1 MNAMNPLLSPQH
13 FPAFSAI
20 QPEHVEPAIST
31 LLGRCRETLVHVS
44 APQVKPTWQNVVVPL
59 QEAHRTLSR
68 AWSCVGNLN
77 AVTNSPEIRAAHQE
91 QLPKITAYFTEVAQ
105 NEALYAKYKAIRE
118 SDEFNTLSTAQKK
131 LLKNELRD
139 FVLGGAELQGS
150 ARARFAAIAETLA
163 TLSAQFSDN
172 VLDAM
177 NAWSVTVDA
186 SRVAGI
192 PADVL
197 TTAAEKAKAKDSV
210 GYLFSLHMPSY
221 LPVMQYAQDR
231 SLREQL
237 YRAFTAR
244 ASDQFKVG
252 DAVNAQ
258 WDNAPLIAQILALK
272 EEEAKLLGYKNFAEV
287 SLVPK
292 MAQTPPE
299 VIHFLRDLA
308 ARAKPF
314 AEKDMADLRAFAKAH
329 LGLETLEAW
338 DIPYASEQLQQQ
350 RYAYSDLELQQYLPE
365 DKVLAGLY
373 RVIESL
379 YSVKI
384 IESKADVW
392 HPHVRFFA
400 VKNSVGLDVGHF
412 YLDLYARENK
422 QGGAWADSVNN
433 RAKLSDGDHTPL
445 VFLTCNLPA
454 PVNGKPAL
462 FTHNDVI
469 TIFHE
474 FGHGLHVLLS
484 QVEQQGISGW
494 DGVEWDAVELPS
506 QFMENYC
513 YEWDVLQHI
522 TAHAET
528 GAPLPRAFYDKVVAA
543 KNFQSGMQTLRQIE
557 FGLFDMRIHSEF
569 SAVGET
575 APQRML
581 ALLEEV
587 RREVAVVP
595 YPASN
600 RMPMSFS
607 HIFAGGYAAG
617 YYSYLWAEVLSA
629 DAYGAFE
636 EEGVLSEKTGKRFLD
651 EVIGRGGTRSAIENF
666 EAFRGRKPSMDALLR
681 HSGMNN

>member
-1 MNAMNPLLSPQH
+1 MNPLLSLQQ

-20 QPEHVEPAIST
+20 RPEHVAPAISS
-31 LLGRCRETLVHVS
+31 LLGQCRETLHRVS
-44 APQVKPTWQNVVVPL
+44 APAVDPTWQNVVVPL
-59 QEAHRTLSR
+59 QEAHRALSR

-77 AVTNSPEIRAAHQE
+77 AVMNSPEIRAAHQE

-105 NEALYAKYKAIRE
+105 NEALYAKYKAIRQ
-118 SDEFNTLSTAQKK
+118 SKEFSALTAAQKK
-131 LLKNELRD
+131 LLDNELRD
-139 FVLGGAELQGS
+139 FVLGGAELQGP
-150 ARARFAAIAETLA
+150 ARARFAAIAETLS
-163 TLSAQFSDN
+163 TLSAKFSDN

-177 NAWSVTVDA
+177 NAWSVTVDER
-186 SRVAGI
+186 RVAGI

-197 TTAAEKAKAKDSV
+197 TTAAEKAKAKGSS

-221 LPVMQYAQDR
+221 LPVMQYAKDR
-231 SLREQL
+231 ALREQL
-237 YRAFTAR
+237 YRAFTTR
-244 ASDQFKVG
+244 ASDQFKV
-252 DAVNAQ
+252 DDTINAQ

-272 EEEAKLLGYKNFAEV
+272 DEEAKLLGYENFAEV

-299 VIHFLRDLA
+299 VIRFLRDLA
-308 ARAKPF
+308 ARARPF
-314 AEKDMADLRAFAKAH
+314 AEKDMADLLAFAKAN
-329 LGLETLEAW
+329 LGLATLEAW
-338 DIPYASEQLQQQ
+338 DIPYASEQLQQH

-379 YSVKI
+379 YGVKI
-384 IESKADVW
+384 VENKTDVW
-392 HPHVRFFA
+392 HPDVRFFA
-400 VKNSVGLDVGHF
+400 VKNSDGAYVGHF

-433 RAKLSDGDHTPL
+433 RARLSDGVHTPL

-484 QVEQQGISGW
+484 QVEQHGISGW

-513 YEWDVLQHI
+513 YEWDVLQHM

-528 GAPLPRAFYDKVVAA
+528 GEPLPRAFYEKVVAA
-543 KNFQSGMQTLRQIE
+543 KNFQSGLQTLRQIE
-557 FGLFDMRIHSEF
+557 FGLFDMRVHSEF
-569 SAVGET
+569 DATGET
-575 APQRML
+575 VPQRML
-581 ALLEEV
+581 ALLDDV

-617 YYSYLWAEVLSA
+617 YYSYKWAEVLSA
-629 DAYGAFE
+629 DAYAAFE
-636 EEGVLSEKTGKRFLD
+636 EEGVLSDKTGKRFLD
-651 EVIGRGGTRSAIENF
+651 EVIGRGGTRPAIENF
-666 EAFRGRKPSMDALLR
+666 VAFRGRKPTIDALLR
-681 HSGMNN
+681 HSGMNS